1 MAVSKKPR
9 KKAAQQ
15 EVLTVKPIPDALWYP
30 IDWDKVKTL
39 TDLKFII
46 KNMGL
51 GCSDN
56 SPNYAELKKYLS
68 NSPLS
73 RNNG

>member
-15 EVLTVKPIPDALWYP
+15 EVLTVKPIQQALWYP

-51 GCSDN
+51 GCADD

-68 NSPLS
+68 NSPLA

>member
-9 KKAAQQ
+9 KKADQ
-15 EVLTVKPIPDALWYP
+15 EIVTVKPIPDALWYP

-68 NSPLS
+68 NSPMRS
-73 RNNG
+73 NG